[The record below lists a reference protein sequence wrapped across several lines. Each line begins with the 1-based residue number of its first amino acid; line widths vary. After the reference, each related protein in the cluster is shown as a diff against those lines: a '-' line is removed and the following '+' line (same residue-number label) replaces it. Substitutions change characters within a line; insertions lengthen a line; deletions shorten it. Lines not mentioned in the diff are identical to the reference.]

1 MSYIYNV
8 GPVESRI
15 WSIERRQFQ
24 WPWTSLVFKVILCFD
39 DEYLINGLRYGRGY
53 HERRIENR
61 TQAFEWY
68 QFEWPSV
75 TFLEVTIIERQI
87 GPNSKMVQHSAI
99 VTVADQQKVVYD
111 LSNGAIFNDLERP
124 LPSVLRS
131 RHSLSLNNYLRNGT
145 RYKVLQTQLQW
156 NISRDLRPTQGC
168 HFEWP
173 WVTLNDLAKYSMTR
187 SVARSLC
194 DSWASCTR
202 FILLAYFRIRVIAV
216 NFYLQ

>member
-1 MSYIYNV
+1 MKAHPGFRMV
-8 GPVESRI
+8 R
-15 WSIERRQFQ
+15 
-24 WPWTSLVFKVILCFD
+24 
-39 DEYLINGLRYGRGY
+39 
-53 HERRIENR
+53 
-61 TQAFEWY
+61 
-68 QFEWPSV
+68 FEWPLV
-75 TFLEVTIIERQI
+75 TFSRLWLFKSK
-87 GPNSKMVQHSAI
+87 NLKMVQHTAI
-99 VTVADQQKVVYD
+99 YLRTMADQKKVVYD